1 MSNENQ
7 RLHLQIDDMRANF
20 RAKLIKTMKEG
31 VGPLDNRV
39 TNARKEMIR
48 SYNEQ
53 EAELRDKL
61 NKELAESDHKNKIT
75 KGLKA
80 PSRSL
85 KSLAE
90 DWAPLG
96 QPIPQVLV
104 APPSRLLEDEDR
116 PIAQRA
122 LNQEL
127 EKLRIRN
134 ASLDQEVKTLQ
145 NKLLGN
151 NEQFSRLANGNRGTE
166 IQERLLNEIE
176 YLKRAPVSQFRTG
189 SGNYDVD
196 VLRKERNQL
205 REENR
210 RLN

>member
-20 RAKLIKTMKEG
+20 RAKLIKSMKEG
-31 VGPLDNRV
+31 VDPLDNRV

-134 ASLDQEVKTLQ
+134 ASLD
-145 NKLLGN
+145 
-151 NEQFSRLANGNRGTE
+151 
-166 IQERLLNEIE
+166 
-176 YLKRAPVSQFRTG
+176 RT
-189 SGNYDVD
+189 NF
-196 VLRKERNQL
+196 
-205 REENR
+205 
-210 RLN
+210 